1 MLPLLPSSAYIR
13 NPNFVTQEWNE
24 YFGPNG
30 AKPATQVDGGWKGVL
45 YANLALIQPKAA
57 WNFFSSNNFDYSWVD
72 GGASRTWYLAFAA
85 GGFSSSLDHP
95 VAQADMKQDLAVG
108 PKDCLID

>member
-13 NPNFVTQEWNE
+13 NPKFVTQEWNE
-24 YFGPNG
+24 YFAPNG
-30 AKPATQVDGGWKGVL
+30 VRPATQVEAGWKGVL

-57 WNFFSSNNFDYSWVD
+57 WDFFTGNRFDYSSID

-85 GGFSSSLDHP
+85 GGFSALELL
-95 VAQADMKQDLAVG
+95 VAHADMKQDLAVG
-108 PKDCLID
+108 PKD